1 MTIRTATIAIAMAAA
16 TSAIAADKETVLNN
30 LQMPVMVNQ
39 GSSYVEAT
47 DSMFLYAGDRVMVLE
62 GGSAQLNYAN
72 GCVQV
77 LGGNEVAQID
87 SSGNTCNNMAAAGTH
102 QALGSTGA
110 KPGAGAGG
118 LSTANKVTVGV
129 VGLAAAVVIVDNAS
143 SSSSDNARPPA
154 SP

>member
-1 MTIRTATIAIAMAAA
+1 MTIRIATIAVAMAVA

-30 LQMPVMVNQ
+30 VQMPVMINQ

-77 LGGNEVAQID
+77 LGGNEVAQVD
-87 SSGNTCNNMAAAGTH
+87 SSGDTCNNMAAAGTH
-102 QALGSTGA
+102 QALGSTGTSGSG
-110 KPGAGAGG
+110 GAQGM
-118 LSTANKVTVGV
+118 STAGLMTVSV
-129 VGLAAAVVIVDNAS
+129 VGIGAAAAIIHNAD
-143 SSSSDNARPPA
+143 SDDSNSQRPPA

>member
-1 MTIRTATIAIAMAAA
+1 MPNKIATIAIAMAIS

-77 LGGNEVAQID
+77 LGANEVAQID
-87 SSGNTCNNMAAAGTH
+87 NTADTCNSMAAAGTH
-102 QALGSTGA
+102 QALGGSSSG
-110 KPGAGAGG
+110 GAGAGTSSAA
-118 LSTANKVTVGV
+118 LITASV
-129 VGLAAAVVIVDNAS
+129 VGIGAAAVIIDNS
-143 SSSSDNARPPA
+143 RDDDDKQRPPA